1 MGGCGARL
9 DQSGAREC
17 LMIYLRSILFNGTFY
32 LWGVFMN
39 VLWLPSLLLPA
50 GATELGQTYW
60 ARGINVLL
68 RLFAGIRVE
77 VRGQENLP
85 QGPVLMAAKHQSAWD
100 TMIFHVITH
109 HPAIVMKKE
118 LLAIPI
124 YGWYC
129 RKTKMV
135 PVDRDQGMKSLR
147 DMVAAA
153 KSAARDGRH
162 VIIFPQGTRIAP
174 GASAPYLPGVAA
186 LYGQLGLPCVP
197 IALNSGLFWKHRSF
211 LKTPG
216 TIVLEYLPAI
226 PPGLKRKEFMAALE
240 ERIETASDR
249 LAAEARGNGSM
260 TASSLS

>member
-1 MGGCGARL
+1 
-9 DQSGAREC
+9 
-17 LMIYLRSILFNGTFY
+17 MIYLRSILFNGAFY
-32 LWGVFMN
+32 VWSVFMN
-39 VLWLPSLLLPA
+39 VLWIPSLVLPR

-68 RLFAGIRVE
+68 RVVAGIRVE
-77 VRGQENLP
+77 VRGRENVP

-129 RKTKMV
+129 RRTKMV
-135 PVDRDQGMKSLR
+135 PIDRTGGLKAMR
-147 DMVAAA
+147 DMIAAA
-153 KSAARDGRH
+153 KSAAGEGRPI
-162 VIIFPQGTRIAP
+162 IIFPQGTRVAP

-211 LKTPG
+211 LKPPG
-216 TIVLEYLPAI
+216 TIIFEYLPAI
-226 PPGLKRKEFMAALE
+226 PPGLRRKEFMAALE

-249 LAAEARGNGSM
+249 LVAEGRDAGAG
-260 TASSLS
+260 

>member
-1 MGGCGARL
+1 
-9 DQSGAREC
+9 
-17 LMIYLRSILFNGTFY
+17 MIYLRSILFNGAFY
-32 LWGVFMN
+32 LWSVFIN
-39 VLWLPSLLLPA
+39 LLWIPSLALPR

-68 RLFAGIRVE
+68 RLVAGIRVE
-77 VRGQENLP
+77 IRGQENVP

-118 LLAIPI
+118 LLALPI

-135 PVDRDQGMKSLR
+135 PIDREQGVKSLR
-147 DMVAAA
+147 DMIAAA
-153 KSAARDGRH
+153 KGAAKDGRPI
-162 VIIFPQGTRIAP
+162 IIFPQGTRIAP
-174 GASAPYLPGVAA
+174 GVSAPYLPGVAA

-211 LKTPG
+211 LKPPG
-216 TIVLEYLPAI
+216 TIVFEYLPAI
-226 PPGLKRKEFMAALE
+226 PAGLKRKEFMATLE
-240 ERIETASDR
+240 ERIETATGR
-249 LAAEARGNGSM
+249 LVAEGRGAGPD
-260 TASSLS
+260 